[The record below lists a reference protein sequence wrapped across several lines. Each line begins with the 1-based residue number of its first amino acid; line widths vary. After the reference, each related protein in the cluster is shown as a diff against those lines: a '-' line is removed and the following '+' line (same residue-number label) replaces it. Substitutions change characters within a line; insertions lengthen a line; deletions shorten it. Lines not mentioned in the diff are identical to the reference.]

1 MKKNLFLALL
11 LMLVNVAFTQNEA
24 YIVNETFDSEALPEG
39 WYFKG
44 EGSENFTISKTN
56 NAGGNAN
63 ELCFKSSPIV
73 TAGIHLVMATA
84 DLTDVDKLGISFKH
98 CLNYDQLSHTIGI
111 ATSSD
116 DGTTWNTAWS
126 QTFSNA
132 SSAGQHE
139 VNETV
144 STPDMGKDSVLICL
158 FYEGNTYNFNKW
170 YFDNINIFAKSDKT
184 ELQLSS
190 IDIESIIPMGNTD
203 IEFTVSNIGGTEI
216 TSFEASYEIEGYETY
231 TELFNETIES
241 SNNKNFKFRKAI
253 YLLPGSHSIKVNILS
268 VNGEND
274 TNLNNNTMSKDFK
287 TYIKDLKR
295 KPMIEHF
302 SSATCINC
310 VTADTTISKLTHDN
324 EGLYTYVKFPFNYP
338 YPGDKY
344 YTEDCKVRS
353 EYYGV
358 NGVPAIF
365 FDGTTM
371 TKEPKQ
377 SHFNER
383 YSIPSYIDIAG
394 AFDVN
399 ETTINITAD
408 VISYIDMPDV
418 RLFVSVNEKT
428 TVGNVG
434 PNKIPE
440 FHHVLMAMASG
451 NEGIDANFIAGEYQR
466 FEFSY
471 NMDSTNV
478 EEMNDLEVAVW
489 IQNYESK
496 EVHNSNFLYEYT
508 EHPYPVQ
515 NLKVEGDTVSWTKPE
530 AGEPTAYK
538 VLVNNRVVSDNIT
551 ETSYQFNTT
560 NKDVLIEVFAIYE
573 NEISSVGV
581 SIVTETENTDN
592 PEDPEQ
598 PEQPED
604 PEQPEVPEEGIEE
617 LSSSINIYPNPVKD
631 ELTIATEIRVEEV
644 AIYDIYGRLCCRD
657 ASNASTS
664 TMDTFNVSV
673 QDLENGIYFVN
684 IKTEK
689 GNSVRRFIKN

>member
-1 MKKNLFLALL
+1 MKRNLFLALL
-11 LMLVNVAFTQNEA
+11 LVLVNVAFTQNEA
-24 YIVNETFDSEALPEG
+24 YIVNETFDGETLPEG
-39 WYFKG
+39 WYFTG

-63 ELCFKSSPIV
+63 ELLFKSSPIV

-126 QTFSNA
+126 QTYSKA
-132 SSAGQHE
+132 SSSGQHE
-139 VNETV
+139 INETV
-144 STPDMGKDSVLICL
+144 STPDMGKDNVLICL

-170 YFDNINIFAKSDKT
+170 YFDNINIFAKSDDT

-190 IDIESIIPMGNTD
+190 VDIENVIPMGNTD

-231 TELFNETIES
+231 TESFNDTIES
-241 SNNKNFKFRKAI
+241 SSNKNFKFSKAI

-274 TNLNNNTMSKDFK
+274 TNLDNNTMSKDFK

-295 KPMIEHF
+295 TPMIEHF

-324 EGLYTYVKFPFNYP
+324 EGLYTYVKYPFNYP

-344 YTEDCKVRS
+344 YTKDCKVRS

-383 YSIPSYIDIAG
+383 YDIPSYMDIAG
-394 AFDVN
+394 AFEVN

-418 RLFVSVNEKT
+418 RIFVSVNEKT
-428 TVGNVG
+428 TTGNVG

-451 NEGIDANFIAGEYQR
+451 NEGIDANFVAGEYQR

-478 EEMNDLEVAVW
+478 EEMSDLEVAVW
-489 IQNYESK
+489 VQNYESK
-496 EVHNSNFLYEYT
+496 EIHNSSFLYEYT
-508 EHPYPVQ
+508 EHPYPVR
-515 NLKVEGDTVSWTKPE
+515 NLQIKDKTISWEAPEEVSPIGYNVYVDNKLVAENIKELSHTIKYPKSQFVVEVI
-530 AGEPTAYK
+530 A
-538 VLVNNRVVSDNIT
+538 L
-551 ETSYQFNTT
+551 
-560 NKDVLIEVFAIYE
+560 YE
-573 NEISSVGV
+573 NKMNSVGV
-581 SIVTETENTDN
+581 TMTVEYEGVVAIEDITKEISID
-592 PEDPEQ
+592 
-598 PEQPED
+598 
-604 PEQPEVPEEGIEE
+604 
-617 LSSSINIYPNPVKD
+617 IYPNPANDKIF
-631 ELTIATEIRVEEV
+631 IATEVNVEEV
-644 AIYDIYGRLCCRD
+644 SIYDIYGRLCCRD

-673 QDLENGIYFVN
+673 QDLENGIYFIN
-684 IKTEK
+684 IKTDK
-689 GNSVRRFIKN
+689 GNIVRRFIKN